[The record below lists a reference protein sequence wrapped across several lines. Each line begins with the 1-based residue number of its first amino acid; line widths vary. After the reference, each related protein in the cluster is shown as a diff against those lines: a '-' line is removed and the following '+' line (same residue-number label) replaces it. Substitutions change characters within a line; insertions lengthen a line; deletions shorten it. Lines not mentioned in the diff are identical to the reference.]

1 MPPASNPAAF
11 DIAMTSAVRAGRLL
25 AFLIAAGCVLVFAAL
40 ARLMLRDWRVALLAT
55 LAFAFSGGIAV
66 HARILRRDLVA
77 AGPVTFAPN
86 LRIVSGRPRPLSP
99 PLRRPMRSF
108 F

>member
-40 ARLMLRDWRVALLAT
+40 ARLMLRDWLVALLAT

-66 HARILRRDLVA
+66 HPPILRSQLVA
-77 AGPVTFAPN
+77 AYPVILPLKPLILAPPPPPTA
-86 LRIVSGRPRPLSP
+86 RPPAHLIP
-99 PLRRPMRSF
+99 T
-108 F
+108 